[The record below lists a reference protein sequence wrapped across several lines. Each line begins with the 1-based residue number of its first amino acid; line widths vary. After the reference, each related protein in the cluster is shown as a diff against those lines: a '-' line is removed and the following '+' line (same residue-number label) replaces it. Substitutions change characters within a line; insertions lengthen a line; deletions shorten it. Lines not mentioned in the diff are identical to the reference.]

1 MRAHGV
7 LTGTYGVLTG
17 THAQV
22 LEQYYAS
29 LQRLGAQLDAALL
42 KRREAERLLAAEA
55 MPREYIFVCACV
67 RACVRGRE
75 CVCVCACMRVCVCV
89 CERER
94 GRESVCLCVCACDRI
109 SDG

>member
-7 LTGTYGVLTG
+7 LTGTQGALAAYSRVLAAYSRVLTAYSPG
-17 THAQV
+17 PHAQV

-55 MPREYIFVCACV
+55 MPRES
-67 RACVRGRE
+67 
-75 CVCVCACMRVCVCV
+75 VCVCAHVCMCV
-89 CERER
+89 R
-94 GRESVCLCVCACDRI
+94 A
-109 SDG
+109 